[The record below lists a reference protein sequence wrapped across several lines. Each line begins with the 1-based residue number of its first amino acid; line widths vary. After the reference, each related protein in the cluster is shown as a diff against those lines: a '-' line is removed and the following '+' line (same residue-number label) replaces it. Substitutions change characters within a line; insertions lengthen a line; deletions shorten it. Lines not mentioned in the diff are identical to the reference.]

1 MNLPRSISPVT
12 CSALCGTA
20 APVIFGIS
28 VLVIGYLT
36 PGYNPVTQV
45 MSELGIP
52 GEPYAA
58 VMNVMAFGLVGI
70 LLMGFSYAVHRAFRP
85 RWQVT
90 LGSAMVAGAGLSFFA
105 MAFFHCDQGCMGTTP
120 AGSLHLLF
128 GLVAVVAALVAAL
141 TLSSVMRQETGWG
154 GTWQYSL
161 VTAILV
167 LAILPVFLSLQDLAG
182 LLQRIMVGI
191 IFLWTEVLAIRIFL
205 ISREE

>member
-1 MNLPRSISPVT
+1 M
-12 CSALCGTA
+12 A
-20 APVIFGIS
+20 APFIFGIT
-28 VLVIGYLT
+28 VLVVGYMT

-70 LLMGFSYAVHRAFRP
+70 LLMGFAYAVYRAFRA
-85 RWQVT
+85 RWQVAA
-90 LGSAMVAGAGLSFFA
+90 GSAMVAGAGLSFFA
-105 MAFFHCDQGCMGTTP
+105 MAFFHCDQGCMGATP

-141 TLSSVMRQETGWG
+141 TLSAVMRQEPGWG

-167 LAILPVFLSLQDLAG
+167 IAILPVFLSLQDLAG